1 MLITQGSELGLDYT
15 GLREWLLRHKTEE
28 KEGKTVRKKRG
39 GPKGNKKRIRKI
51 VREERGPSRR
61 NKKIKC

>member
-1 MLITQGSELGLDYT
+1 MLITQGSELGLDCA
-15 GLREWLLRHKTEE
+15 GLHEWLLRHKTEE
-28 KEGKTVRKKRG
+28 KEGKTVREKRG